1 MPQRETRTL
10 NRRWSEPDERA
21 WGGPPAEGGR
31 SGSEDVGPRSLKCQQ
46 LRRRP
51 LPWRPPDAAFS
62 LHLTLD
68 SVVDGSS
75 HHFFDRKFNHEGRA
89 SYLTFRKL
97 CCGGPGFFC
106 GGDADDDARHP
117 LPPLRKACADA
128 GCAPS
133 VPGGDAAGC
142 RSDHGGGGRPG
153 LDASAVPRTAAPACD
168 LSDDPAAEPMD

>member
-1 MPQRETRTL
+1 MPAAAQAAAALAAARCSLLLAPDIGFSCRREL
-10 NRRWSEPDERA
+10 AP
-21 WGGPPAEGGR
+21 
-31 SGSEDVGPRSLKCQQ
+31 
-46 LRRRP
+46 
-51 LPWRPPDAAFS
+51 
-62 LHLTLD
+62 
-68 SVVDGSS
+68 
-75 HHFFDRKFNHEGRA
+75 FFDRKFNLEECA